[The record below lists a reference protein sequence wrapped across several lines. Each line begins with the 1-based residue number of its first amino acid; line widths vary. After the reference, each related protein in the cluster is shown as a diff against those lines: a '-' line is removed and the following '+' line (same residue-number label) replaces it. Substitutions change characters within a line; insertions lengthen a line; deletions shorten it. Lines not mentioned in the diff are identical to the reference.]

1 MGGRHGVALGRVAPT
16 TQTSHPKSGPGVSVE
31 RIKIAEAYEMGQRA
45 KKNRRELFTNPFVGD
60 QAIAW
65 RRGWNGEPSLS
76 PRWPRRTP
84 KGRFR

>member
-1 MGGRHGVALGRVAPT
+1 MGGRHGVALGRVDPT
-16 TQTSHPKSGPGVSVE
+16 TQTSHPKRGPGVPVE
-31 RIKIAEAYEMGQRA
+31 NIWVTEAYKMGQRA
-45 KKNRRELFTNPFVGD
+45 KENGLELFTNPFVGNP
-60 QAIAW
+60 AAAW